1 METCINYT
9 DLKVAFISSDELKWI
24 NRIHK
29 LKEERPD
36 EVVIIREPEHNDGC
50 IYAKIPPQWVKVIP
64 KRIYS
69 EEQIEKFR
77 EQMNRVRDLSQ
88 AQPRPGEFEHD

>member
-9 DLKVAFISSDELKWI
+9 DTKTAFISSDEQKWI
-24 NRIHK
+24 SRIHK
-29 LKEERPD
+29 LKQERPD
-36 EVVIIREPEHNDGC
+36 EVVIIREPQNNDGC
-50 IYAKIPPQWVKVIP
+50 IYAKIPPSWVKVNP

-88 AQPRPGEFEHD
+88 TQPRHGESGHD